1 MKRREFLTSSLAAST
16 LALTNQAKSQ
26 AQSPAA
32 AGPREYYHLR
42 KYHMQT
48 GPQTKL
54 TDNFVGDALI
64 PALNRL
70 GIAPVG
76 AFHLDLGPETPTLY
90 VLMPSTNLETLVN
103 IDHRLVEDDA
113 FMKAAEPFWSAP
125 ATAPAFIRTESTLL
139 SAFPGHPKLTPPP
152 STAQHGKR
160 VFQLRTYESPSFAD
174 HVRKVE
180 MFHKGEFEYFKNAGF
195 DQVFYGDTL
204 IGPRMPNLT
213 YMLSY
218 PELSDLTEKWKAFGS
233 DPGWRKLSSDPRYAF
248 EQIVSNISNLIL
260 SPAPYSQI

>member
-16 LALTNQAKSQ
+16 LAFAGQ
-26 AQSPAA
+26 AQSQAPAT
-32 AGPREYYHLR
+32 GPREYYHLR
-42 KYHMQT
+42 KYHMQN

-54 TDNFVGDALI
+54 TEDFVSDALI

-70 GIAPVG
+70 DITPVG
-76 AFHLDLGPETPTLY
+76 AFHLDIGPETPTLY

-103 IDHRLVEDDA
+103 IDHKLVEDET

-125 ATAPAFIRTESTLL
+125 ATAPAFIRAESSLL

-152 STAQHGKR
+152 SAAQHGKR

-180 MFHKGEFEYFKNAGF
+180 MFHKGEFEVFQKAGF

-218 PELSDLTEKWKAFGS
+218 PELSDLTEKWKAFGN
-233 DPGWRKLSSDPRYAF
+233 DPAWKKLSSDPRYAF

-260 SPAPYSQI
+260 SPASYSQI

>member
-1 MKRREFLTSSLAAST
+1 MKRRDFLTSSLAAST
-16 LALTNQAKSQ
+16 LAFASQ
-26 AQSPAA
+26 AQSQTASE
-32 AGPREYYHLR
+32 GPREYYHLR
-42 KYHMQT
+42 KYHMQS

-54 TDNFVGDALI
+54 TENFVADALI

-103 IDHRLVEDDA
+103 IDHKLVEDEA
-113 FMKAAEPFWSAP
+113 FMTAAEPFWSAP
-125 ATAPAFIRTESTLL
+125 ATAPAFIRAESSLL

-152 STAQHGKR
+152 SAAQHGKR

-180 MFHKGEFEYFKNAGF
+180 MFHKGEFEIFQKAGF

-218 PELSDLTEKWKAFGS
+218 PELSDLTEKWKAFSS
-233 DPGWRKLSSDPRYAF
+233 DPAWKKLSGSPRYAF
-248 EQIVSNISNLIL
+248 EQIVSNVSNLIL